1 MPGAKNIG
9 TLKKQREKKREWK
22 NKRVMELEAIFVLL
36 HSSS

>member
-22 NKRVMELEAIFVLL
+22 NRVMELEAIFVLL